1 MYLPREKVEREIL
14 SFLVFRSRSN
24 RCVLNFKCRDFVL
37 IYICHL
43 SQPALS
49 TRCCHFA
56 PTWNR
61 PAPRPLHL
69 KITSSESLQPV
80 LTTLRF
86 LSAEDV
92 GQGNSIQAQN
102 APPCRSE
109 MRDESAESKGKP
121 PNHTAFAVQVVPG
134 LLTTPVSSENTP
146 GIDYGALA
154 KIQNPWRRRRTLPEG
169 V

>member
-1 MYLPREKVEREIL
+1 MPRFRANLYLPPFPARTFHALLPLCPNMESPCPTPSASK
-14 SFLVFRSRSN
+14 N
-24 RCVLNFKCRDFVL
+24 
-37 IYICHL
+37 YIIRK
-43 SQPALS
+43 SV
-49 TRCCHFA
+49 
-56 PTWNR
+56 
-61 PAPRPLHL
+61 
-69 KITSSESLQPV
+69 TSSHHPAI
-80 LTTLRF
+80 

-134 LLTTPVSSENTP
+134 LLTTPVSSQNTP
-146 GIDYGALA
+146 GIYYGALA